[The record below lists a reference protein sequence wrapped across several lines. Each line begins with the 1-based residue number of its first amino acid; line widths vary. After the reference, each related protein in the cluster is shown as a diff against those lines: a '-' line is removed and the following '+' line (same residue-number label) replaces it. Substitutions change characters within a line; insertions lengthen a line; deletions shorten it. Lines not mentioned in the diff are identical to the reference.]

1 MSPSEQQILKTCYSL
16 MQKIEA
22 SNLDPIEDEE
32 NLFKL
37 SGLLKSLEVSDS
49 TELQKLS
56 QIPDH
61 FHPQMPL
68 KFFLTWMVPVERAL
82 GRNVSDDQF
91 LISKTDRA
99 PEMNKALG
107 KVPLY
112 FVLENLRSSFNVGSL
127 FRVADCVGAEH
138 IYLVGY
144 TATPF
149 DNESLRKTS
158 LGSHEHQEWSHH
170 QKVLNAIQDLKAKG
184 VAIYAL
190 ETAQNSKNLHS
201 FDFQKKPTAFVV
213 GNERFGLEASTL
225 ALCDAVI
232 SIPTFG
238 VKNSLN
244 VSNALSVAA
253 FEWRR
258 QWSK

>member
-1 MSPSEQQILKTCYSL
+1 
-16 MQKIEA
+16 MQKIETA
-22 SNLDPIEDEE
+22 NADPVEDEE
-32 NLFKL
+32 SLFKI

-49 TELQKLS
+49 VELQKLS

-61 FHPQMPL
+61 FHPRMPL

-99 PEMNKALG
+99 PEMIKATGRVVG
-107 KVPLY
+107 KIPLY

-144 TATPF
+144 TATPLE
-149 DNESLRKTS
+149 NESLRKTS

-170 QKVLNAIQDLKAKG
+170 QKIMAAIQDLKNQG

-225 ALCDAVI
+225 ALCDGVI

-238 VKNSLN
+238 LKNSLN
-244 VSNALSVAA
+244 VSNALSIAA